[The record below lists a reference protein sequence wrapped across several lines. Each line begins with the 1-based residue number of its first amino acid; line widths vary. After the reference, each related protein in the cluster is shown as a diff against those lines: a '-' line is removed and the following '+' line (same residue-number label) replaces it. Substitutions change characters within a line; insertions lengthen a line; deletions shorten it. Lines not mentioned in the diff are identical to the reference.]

1 MIFLGDNITFQCAVV
16 MRINYLTRVTEARR
30 VYGIMGGKWNK
41 NNKDRGTNVWW
52 AWREMLWNARER
64 KRKQKQKRRPWFKM
78 YSVLCIDLMLLGW
91 RWYVVVVIVDQS
103 RWWESVTPV
112 MRSSDNVKN
121 WGTPKEEEEWKGGGE
136 RSREVR
142 RESIGISQYKGYIT
156 NGRYNSTKYSVTA

>member
-1 MIFLGDNITFQCAVV
+1 
-16 MRINYLTRVTEARR
+16 
-30 VYGIMGGKWNK
+30 
-41 NNKDRGTNVWW
+41 
-52 AWREMLWNARER
+52 MLWNAREEEEKAKAKEKALIQNVFR
-64 KRKQKQKRRPWFKM
+64 ALYRLDATWM
-78 YSVLCIDLMLLGW
+78 EVI
-91 RWYVVVVIVDQS
+91 VVVMVDQS